1 MNTSTQQTTAASP
14 LHDKIEDDIE
24 YMNLT
29 ETEAKEYRDL
39 VWHFINVNRWT
50 FTTSCMAAMNQ
61 VILNSTKPTN

>member
-14 LHDKIEDDIE
+14 LHDKIEADITE
-24 YMNLT
+24 MSLN
-29 ETEAKEYRDL
+29 ETEAQEYRDL

-61 VILNSTKPTN
+61 VILNSNHKTN